1 METLILSVAFF
12 FAALLYSSV
21 GHAGASAY
29 LAAMGIVGI
38 SAQTMRPTAL
48 AMNILVSTLVIYRFN
63 KANLVNWKKIL
74 PFIAGSIPAA
84 FIGGSLTLNTAAYST
99 IVGIVLLFVAAGLFF
114 NANVVEKQRFK
125 LSLPVAVLAGS
136 SLGLLSGLTGTGGG
150 IFLTPLLI
158 FAGWAS
164 AKQAAGLSAV
174 FIFANSTSGLLGNLT
189 SFQYLPPQLPIWLTV
204 VVLGALLGSYFGAN
218 RLPNP
223 ALKRALALVLIIA
236 SFKLIFL

>member
-63 KANLVNWKKIL
+63 KASLVNWKKIL

-174 FIFANSTSGLLGNLT
+174 FIFANSTNLT

>member
-1 METLILSVAFF
+1 M
-12 FAALLYSSV
+12 
-21 GHAGASAY
+21 
-29 LAAMGIVGI
+29 
-38 SAQTMRPTAL
+38 
-48 AMNILVSTLVIYRFN
+48 
-63 KANLVNWKKIL
+63 
-74 PFIAGSIPAA
+74 
-84 FIGGSLTLNTAAYST
+84 
-99 IVGIVLLFVAAGLFF
+99 GIVLLFVAAGLFF